1 MSALKSQLQSKVGRW
16 GKYNALDTKELLE
29 AADRFL
35 MDGDEARFSLVA
47 LDSETNGLDLYK
59 SVVIGFSFAVSAT
72 QGFYAPMLYW
82 CPDQNSLKTKKIKGV
97 VHKVYERG
105 CLKCWWT
112 GKTYP
117 EFVTPKEYQPPEF
130 IKKYLK
136 RWFSKVM
143 ILAHNAPFDIN
154 QIWANFGIDLSENL
168 FLDTALLA
176 HIVNENTPNAL
187 KEVATEFKEE
197 LGFDPWVDANSEQKE
212 LGASIIQ
219 NGGTYNARTK
229 HVWRAGKEPL
239 DKYGCS
245 DTFLTYGIFEV
256 LMQKFLEEYGEEKLP
271 WLLEHEVMPL
281 CREVVIPMKRRGV
294 YIDVPYFKEL
304 REQTARVMLELEDR
318 FLSEIPAG
326 HLGKFSKGKSIE
338 EEVSQ
343 GKMIKKIIELEGL
356 KIPTKLDKK
365 TGKYK
370 ETMAEKELRK
380 AYQENPH
387 WLWGYI
393 LGEDE
398 LRYSDEKL
406 AKLRAQLYYE
416 STGRR
421 YRFNLG
427 SDAHLRWLFC
437 DRLGMDPKSLP
448 QTDSA
453 TKDNPIPSMAAEVL
467 EERMLP
473 LFPWVRS
480 LMLYKKLSKLQGT
493 YIAPAIE
500 LNQDG
505 WLFMDMKQNGT
516 ISGRFSC
523 SGGFNLQTLPKVEE
537 LDKCGKCGSKEIT
550 VKHQMPLLATMTCAK
565 CHHVEKDILCPSA
578 IKRGFIAPPGY
589 KIVNADYSSLEP
601 RVFSYMSGD
610 KKLKQVYWDN
620 LDLYSKVY
628 CDMMREDYEDLKKVG
643 RKAERDLFKPVCFV
657 AGTKVQTDSGFK
669 NIEELQIGE
678 FVQTES
684 GFRQVSNITRRD
696 ADSLLQLTTNRQTV
710 ICTPDHKIWDVGK
723 NDWKE
728 ARSFA
733 IGDFTQ
739 FLPEPISGKIQ
750 ILPIFSNG
758 SFKNG
763 ASKPLSFLTFDTNWA
778 WILGAFLGDGI
789 GCYTRREAAKK
800 RGLNSHLISIYVGI
814 CGLEQDVVVE
824 EFRRRFEEMG
834 LGLTKR
840 SEKSVSGGN
849 FVTYNIHDFEIGKIF
864 QNTFAAIHSENGKG
878 GKNLRV
884 QNFVINSPID
894 VKLAFLAGLLD
905 TDGYLKKKSNG
916 ITSDLA
922 FCSKSAEFASDVGM
936 LLSDLGVSYSL
947 NPSYN
952 KTYKRNYFI
961 ISVHQSGVFRLREL
975 GLDKFLVCP
984 RKKEAVSAKIC
995 LAKSSNQI
1003 KPGKVTDIVVL
1014 PGREVFDITVDGVPE
1029 FVANNMRVHNCLA
1042 IPYGARNSQV
1052 ANLMGLKKRIKF
1064 LNKESGRVESKE
1076 VLDVEKGAYYRDL
1089 YLSTYPDLA
1098 KYMER
1103 QELACIT
1110 EGKTST
1116 LVGRIR
1122 HFEHAPKIYK
1132 QLEKAGVSIED
1143 FLDAR
1148 YNELKK
1154 TTVKV
1159 GDGIL
1164 KRSQFEKLC
1173 KRFGFKVEDA
1183 IESGGWAY
1191 LRELFKK
1198 DYNGSKNT
1206 PIQGMAGHICNMGMR
1221 DTNRNYRAAGI
1232 DGWVALQIHDEIM
1245 SYVRAD
1251 QAEAAVPLMK
1261 RGMEESMYAKLI
1273 DIPMIADPLIADNM
1287 RDAK

>member
-1 MSALKSQLQSKVGRW
+1 GRW

-72 QGFYAPMLYW
+72 QGFYVPMLCW
-82 CPDQNSLKTKKIKGV
+82 SPDLTSLKAKKIKGV
-97 VHKVYERG
+97 VHNVYERG

-130 IKKYLK
+130 IKQYLK
-136 RWFSKVM
+136 RWFTKVM
-143 ILAHNAPFDIN
+143 LLAHNAPFDIN
-154 QIWANFGIDLSENL
+154 QVWANFGIDLSENL

-197 LGFDPWVDANSEQKE
+197 LGFDPWVDANAEQKE

-239 DKYGCS
+239 DKYGCA

-271 WLLEHEVMPL
+271 WLLSEEVMPV

-318 FLSEIPAG
+318 FLAEIPAG

-343 GKMIKKIIELEGL
+343 GRLIKKIIELEGL

-365 TGKYK
+365 TGAYK
-370 ETMAEKELRK
+370 ETMAKGEIKK
-380 AYQENPH
+380 AYQQDPH
-387 WLWGYI
+387 WVWGYI

-398 LRYSDEKL
+398 LRYSDERL

-493 YIAPAIE
+493 YIEPAIE

-537 LDKCGKCGSKEIT
+537 LDKCGKCGAKEIT
-550 VKHQMPLLATMTCAK
+550 VKHLMPLLATITCAK

-601 RVFSYMSGD
+601 RVFAFMSSD
-610 KKLKQVYWDN
+610 SKLKQVYWDN

-628 CDMMREDYEDLKKVG
+628 CDMMGEDYVDLKKAG
-643 RKAERDLFKPVCFV
+643 RKAERDLIKPV
-657 AGTKVQTDSGFK
+657 
-669 NIEELQIGE
+669 
-678 FVQTES
+678 
-684 GFRQVSNITRRD
+684 
-696 ADSLLQLTTNRQTV
+696 
-710 ICTPDHKIWDVGK
+710 
-723 NDWKE
+723 
-728 ARSFA
+728 
-733 IGDFTQ
+733 
-739 FLPEPISGKIQ
+739 
-750 ILPIFSNG
+750 ILS
-758 SFKNG
+758 
-763 ASKPLSFLTFDTNWA
+763 
-778 WILGAFLGDGI
+778 
-789 GCYTRREAAKK
+789 
-800 RGLNSHLISIYVGI
+800 
-814 CGLEQDVVVE
+814 
-824 EFRRRFEEMG
+824 
-834 LGLTKR
+834 
-840 SEKSVSGGN
+840 
-849 FVTYNIHDFEIGKIF
+849 
-864 QNTFAAIHSENGKG
+864 
-878 GKNLRV
+878 
-884 QNFVINSPID
+884 
-894 VKLAFLAGLLD
+894 
-905 TDGYLKKKSNG
+905 
-916 ITSDLA
+916 
-922 FCSKSAEFASDVGM
+922 
-936 LLSDLGVSYSL
+936 
-947 NPSYN
+947 
-952 KTYKRNYFI
+952 
-961 ISVHQSGVFRLREL
+961 
-975 GLDKFLVCP
+975 
-984 RKKEAVSAKIC
+984 
-995 LAKSSNQI
+995 
-1003 KPGKVTDIVVL
+1003 
-1014 PGREVFDITVDGVPE
+1014 
-1029 FVANNMRVHNCLA
+1029 
-1042 IPYGARNSQV
+1042 IPYGSRDPQV
-1052 ANLMGLKKRIKF
+1052 AVLMGLKKRVKF
-1064 LNKESGRVESKE
+1064 LNKKSGRVESKE
-1076 VLDVEKGAYYRDL
+1076 VLDVEKGKYYRDL
-1089 YLSTYPDLA
+1089 YLSTYGDLA

-1110 EGKTST
+1110 EGKTRT

-1122 HFEHAPKIYK
+1122 HFEHAPRIYK
-1132 QLEKAGVSIED
+1132 QLVKAGISIED

-1148 YNELKK
+1148 YSDLTKA
-1154 TTVKV
+1154 TIKV

-1164 KRSQFEKLC
+1164 KRKQFEKLC

-1183 IESGGWAY
+1183 IESGAWAY

-1198 DYNGSKNT
+1198 DYNGAKNT
-1206 PIQGMAGHICNMGMR
+1206 PIQGLAGHICNMGML
-1221 DTNRNYRAAGI
+1221 DTNRGYRAAGI
-1232 DGWVALQIHDEIM
+1232 DGWVALQIHDEIL

-1261 RGMEESMYAKLI
+1261 RGMEENMYAKLI
-1273 DIPMIADPLIADNM
+1273 DIPMIADPLVADNM